1 MSRQRSAVI
10 RRRYDRIAPI
20 YDLMDMGSERRM
32 GAWRKALWDGAR
44 GRILEVGVGSGKNM
58 PYYPSGAR
66 VTAIDF
72 SPRMLERAERRA
84 RRLGASVDLIQMDAQ
99 NLAFPDNSFDT
110 VVTACV
116 FCSVPDP
123 VRGLREIRRVLRPD
137 GNLLMLEHMR
147 SELPLVGPAMDLLNP
162 LVVGVVGANI
172 NRRTLDNIRAAGLQI
187 TSVEDL
193 LLDIFR
199 RIVAVPAK

>member
-1 MSRQRSAVI
+1 
-10 RRRYDRIAPI
+10 
-20 YDLMDMGSERRM
+20 MDMGSERRM

>member
-44 GRILEVGVGSGKNM
+44 GRILEVGVGTGKNM